1 MFSLRIKSIM
11 SWKRTSRTLGLAA
24 AGIGAVAFMGWV
36 FGIDALKRIH
46 PAWVAMKP
54 NTALCLM
61 LAGLAVVLLRD
72 ESVSGFRRRLG
83 MGCGFIITL
92 VGFWALG
99 ECIGWWKPS
108 IDDVLFHGSAAEAG
122 GSFRGRMGLASA
134 VNFVLIG
141 LAVLLLDVRL
151 RRNSWP
157 AQVCAL
163 ATFTITFLNF
173 LVYFYPVEMS
183 ARLVPYLSI
192 AMHTVVA
199 FLMLAAA
206 ILLARPDRGFM
217 AVFTADNTGGLV
229 AQRMLPAALLLP
241 ALLGWLCTI
250 GQNAGYYGHGLQAA
264 LLATSLTLI
273 FTSLVWWSARE
284 LESTAGQRRKAEKEL
299 LRSERELSDFFDN
312 AVVAMHW
319 MGPDGRAL
327 RVNKAELAMLGYT
340 EEEYVGR
347 PIADFHADP
356 EVIANI
362 LARLAAGE
370 NVLAHPAQLR
380 CKDGSLRDVFIDS
393 SVYLEDGQFIHAR
406 CFTRDVTDF
415 NRAEAARNRLAAIVD
430 SSADAI
436 VSKTLEGIVTSWN
449 AGAERLFGYAAEEMI
464 GQSIT
469 RIIPAD
475 LRHEE
480 IEFLRRLREGE
491 VIDHYETVRVA
502 KDGHMLEVSV
512 TISPV
517 RDTKGAIV
525 GAAKIARDIT
535 ARKLAERELA
545 QAHEAAEAAN
555 HAKDD
560 FLAVL
565 SHELRTPLTP
575 ALVAASE
582 LETAPPSDPV
592 VLRETAALVRRNIEH
607 QARLV
612 DDLLD
617 HTRII
622 SGKLRINSVHMD
634 LHATLRDALAIAEP
648 TLREKNIHV
657 TSELAA
663 HRHLVRGEPARLAQ
677 VFSNLLTNA
686 AKFTPEGGR
695 VTIRTANTDD
705 GKLRVEVSDTGIGI
719 APEVLAEIFEPFSQ
733 GEAGTTRRFGGLGL
747 GLSVAKNLVKAH
759 GGVIEA
765 RSDGHDQGATF
776 SVTLPALDS
785 THLSVDESS
794 DSAMPAAPIR
804 SLHVLLVEDH
814 EDTRNVIRQ
823 LITRWGHTVTTAGT
837 VTQARGAIAVESFDL
852 LLSDITLPDGSGL
865 EVVAALRERS
875 NVPAVAMSGHGMEAD
890 LTRARSAGF
899 TDNVVKP
906 VGTDALRELLAH
918 VSAAPGPPGAA

>member
-1 MFSLRIKSIM
+1 M
-11 SWKRTSRTLGLAA
+11 SWKGTSRTLGLAA
-24 AGIGAVAFMGWV
+24 AGIGVVAFIGWV

-72 ESVSGFRRRLG
+72 ESVSGFRRALG
-83 MGCGFIITL
+83 MACGFIIAMA
-92 VGFWALG
+92 GFWALG
-99 ECIGWWKPS
+99 EYIGWWKPS
-108 IDDVLFHGSAAEAG
+108 IDEVLFHGSAAEVG
-122 GSFRGRMGLASA
+122 GSFPGRMGLASA

-151 RRNSWP
+151 RRSSWP

-163 ATFTITFLNF
+163 ATFAITFLNF

-183 ARLVPYLSI
+183 VRLMPYLSI

-206 ILLARPDRGFM
+206 ILLARPERGFM
-217 AVFTADNTGGLV
+217 AVFTAGNTGGIV

-250 GQNAGYYGHGLQAA
+250 GQHAGYYGHGVQAA

-273 FTSLVWWSARE
+273 FTTLVWWSARE
-284 LESTAGQRRKAEKEL
+284 LESAASGRRRAEKDL
-299 LRSERELSDFFDN
+299 IRSEHELSDFFDN
-312 AVVAMHW
+312 AVAPMHW
-319 MGPDGRAL
+319 IGPDGRVL

-340 EEEYVGR
+340 QEEYVGR
-347 PIADFHADP
+347 SIADFHADP

-362 LARLAAGE
+362 LARFAAGE
-370 NVLAHPAQLR
+370 DLLAFPAQLR
-380 CKDGSLRDVFIDS
+380 CRDGSLRDVLIDS
-393 SVYLEDGQFIHAR
+393 SVYVEDGQFIHTR

-415 NRAEAARNRLAAIVD
+415 KRAQAARNRLAAIVD

-436 VSKTLEGIVTSWN
+436 VSKTLGGVVTSWN
-449 AGAERLFGYAAEEMI
+449 GGAERLFGYAAEEMI

-475 LRHEE
+475 RQHEE
-480 IEFLRRLREGE
+480 VEFLRRLRQGE

-502 KDGHMLEVSV
+502 KDGRTLEVSV

-517 RDTKGAIV
+517 RDEQGSIV

-535 ARKLAERELA
+535 VRKRVEAELA
-545 QAHEAAEAAN
+545 QAREAAEAAN

-592 VLRETAALVRRNIEH
+592 ILRESAALVRRNIEH

-622 SGKLRINSVHMD
+622 SGKLRINSLRMD

-648 TLREKNIHV
+648 TLREKNIQV
-657 TSELAA
+657 SSELAA
-663 HRHLVRGEPARLAQ
+663 QRHLVRGEPARLAQ

-695 VTIRTANTDD
+695 VTIQHC
-705 GKLRVEVSDTGIGI
+705 EY
-719 APEVLAEIFEPFSQ
+719 
-733 GEAGTTRRFGGLGL
+733 
-747 GLSVAKNLVKAH
+747 
-759 GGVIEA
+759 
-765 RSDGHDQGATF
+765 
-776 SVTLPALDS
+776 
-785 THLSVDESS
+785 
-794 DSAMPAAPIR
+794 
-804 SLHVLLVEDH
+804 
-814 EDTRNVIRQ
+814 
-823 LITRWGHTVTTAGT
+823 
-837 VTQARGAIAVESFDL
+837 
-852 LLSDITLPDGSGL
+852 
-865 EVVAALRERS
+865 
-875 NVPAVAMSGHGMEAD
+875 
-890 LTRARSAGF
+890 
-899 TDNVVKP
+899 
-906 VGTDALRELLAH
+906 
-918 VSAAPGPPGAA
+918 